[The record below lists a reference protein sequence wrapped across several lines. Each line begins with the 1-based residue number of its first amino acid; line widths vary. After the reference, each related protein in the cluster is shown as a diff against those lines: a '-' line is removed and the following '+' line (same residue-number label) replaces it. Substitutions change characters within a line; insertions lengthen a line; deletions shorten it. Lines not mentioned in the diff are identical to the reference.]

1 MRQEQIAKLLKV
13 KDYLSQHPEC
23 SVRSACRIFN
33 VCHVA
38 YHRFKKNGCHGKTK
52 HELKREMLAPLTLKI
67 YEEDGSKPGAKPICQ
82 KLNATGY
89 HCSVPTVLSIAQ
101 ELGISYRKY
110 FTW

>member
-38 YHRFKKNGCHGKTK
+38 YHRFKKNDCHGKTK
-52 HELKREMLAPLTLKI
+52 HELKREMLAPLILKI

-101 ELGISYRKY
+101 ELGISYRKH